1 MQAPD
6 SSKSTVTARK
16 IAIITGASRGLGKNM
31 ALHLAEHNIDILGT
45 YREASAEAESVVAE
59 IVALGGRATMVR
71 LDLATV
77 ANIEAFAASVPA
89 TLQATFGRSTFDY
102 LINNAGHGDYTP
114 IADTTEAAFDAL
126 FAVHLKAPYFLT
138 QKLLSTIVDGGRII
152 NISSGLA
159 RYSLPGS
166 SAYAMMK
173 GGIEVF
179 TRYLARELGPRHIA
193 ANTIAP
199 GAIETDFGGGRV
211 RDNADINK
219 TVASMTAQG
228 RAGLP
233 DDVGSAV
240 AALLSDGG
248 WITGQRIEVSGG
260 AYL

>member
-1 MQAPD
+1 
-6 SSKSTVTARK
+6 
-16 IAIITGASRGLGKNM
+16 
-31 ALHLAEHNIDILGT
+31 
-45 YREASAEAESVVAE
+45 
-59 IVALGGRATMVR
+59 MVR
-71 LDLATV
+71 FDLTTV

-89 TLQATFGRSTFDY
+89 TLQATFGR
-102 LINNAGHGDYTP
+102 
-114 IADTTEAAFDAL
+114 AAFDAL

-166 SAYAMMK
+166 SSYAMMK

-179 TRYLARELGPRHIA
+179 TRYLARELGPRHIS

-199 GAIETDFGGGRV
+199 GAIETDFGGGGV

-219 TVASMTAQG
+219 TVVSMTAQG